1 MAHILIS
8 ATHKSSG
15 KTTIALGLCAAL
27 KRRGLAVQ
35 PFKKGPDY
43 IDPMWLAAAAGGP
56 CHNLDFNTMP
66 PEEIR
71 ETFARHA
78 AGADIAVIEG
88 NNGLYDGT
96 DLEGS
101 NSNAALAKL
110 LEAPVVLVIDCA
122 GMARGVAPLLMG
134 YVAFDPRVT
143 FAGVVLNNVANPRH
157 ESKLRAAIE
166 RYTDVRVLGAV
177 PRAADLSIA
186 ERHLGLVPTV
196 ESGVAAAKLAA
207 AADAVEKAIDLDAL
221 LELAGQAP
229 AIAAPAAVAPGP
241 RPAGV
246 TIAVARDSAFGFYYA
261 SDLDALRAAG
271 AEVVFFDTLRDQVL
285 PPADGLVIGGGFPE
299 THLAALEANAALQES
314 IREAIEGGLPAYAEC
329 GGLMY
334 LARRIAWRGESAR
347 MVGVI
352 PADVMVH
359 EKPRGHGYVRLR
371 ETAAAPWP
379 REGSASV
386 PVEIPAH
393 EFHYSDLGP
402 LEGEAVFAYDV
413 LRGHGIDGN
422 HDGLVVKNLLA
433 GYAHLRHTAGNPWTR
448 RFVDFVRSCKAG
460 NRY

>member
-15 KTTIALGLCAAL
+15 KTTITLGLCAAL
-27 KRRGLAVQ
+27 RRRGLAVQ

-43 IDPMWLAAAAGGP
+43 IDPMWLAAAAGRP
-56 CHNLDFNTMP
+56 CHPLDFNTMP
-66 PEEIR
+66 PDEIR

-78 AGADIAVIEG
+78 DGADIAVIEG

-101 NSNAALAKL
+101 NSNAAMAKL
-110 LEAPVVLVIDCA
+110 LAAPVVLVVDCA
-122 GMARGVAPLLMG
+122 GMARGIAPLLMG
-134 YVAFDPRVT
+134 YLAFDPGVT

-157 ESKLRAAIE
+157 ESKLRAAVE
-166 RYTDVRVLGAV
+166 RYIGVRVLGAV
-177 PRAADLSIA
+177 HRSADLAIA

-207 AADAVEKAIDLDAL
+207 AADAVEKAIDLDIL
-221 LELAGQAP
+221 LGLAGQAP
-229 AIAAPAAVAPGP
+229 PLPVPAASSPGA
-241 RPAGV
+241 RPADV
-246 TIAVARDSAFGFYYA
+246 AIAVARDSAFGFYYA
-261 SDLDALRAAG
+261 ADLDALRAAG
-271 AEVVFFDTLRDQVL
+271 AEVLFFDTMKDTAL
-285 PPADGLVIGGGFPE
+285 PPADGLFIGGGFPE
-299 THLAALEANAALQES
+299 THLAALHANGALRDA
-314 IREAIEGGLPAYAEC
+314 IRRAIEAGLPAYAEC

-334 LARRIAWRGESAR
+334 LARRIVWKGDSAA

-352 PADVMVH
+352 PADVVVH

-379 REGSASV
+379 RKGDPSV
-386 PVEIPAH
+386 PVEISAH

-402 LEGEAVFAYDV
+402 LDGEAVFAYDV
-413 LRGHGIDGN
+413 LRGHGIDGG
-422 HDGLVVKNLLA
+422 HDGLVVRNLLA
-433 GYAHLRHTAGNPWTR
+433 SYAHLRHTAGNPWAG

-460 NRY
+460 NRR

>member
-15 KTTIALGLCAAL
+15 KTTITLGLCAAL
-27 KRRGLAVQ
+27 RRRGLVVQ

-43 IDPMWLAAAAGGP
+43 IDPMWLAAAAGRP
-56 CHNLDFNTMP
+56 CHPLDFNTMP

-71 ETFARHA
+71 ATFARHA
-78 AGADIAVIEG
+78 VGADIAVIEG

-96 DLEGS
+96 DIEGS
-101 NSNAALAKL
+101 NSNAAMAKL
-110 LEAPVVLVIDCA
+110 LGAPVVLVIDCA
-122 GMARGVAPLLMG
+122 GMARGIAPLVMG
-134 YVAFDPRVT
+134 YVAFDPEVR

-177 PRAADLSIA
+177 HRAADLSIA
-186 ERHLGLVPTV
+186 ERHLGLVPTL
-196 ESGVAAAKLAA
+196 ESGVAPAKLAA
-207 AADAVEKAIDLDAL
+207 AADAVENALDLDTL
-221 LELAGQAP
+221 LGLAGQAP
-229 AIAAPAAVAPGP
+229 PIPAPAASSPEV
-241 RPAGV
+241 RPADV

-261 SDLDALRAAG
+261 SDLDALRTAG
-271 AEVVFFDTLRDQVL
+271 AEVVFFDTLTDAAL
-285 PPADGLVIGGGFPE
+285 PPADGLIIGGGFPE
-299 THLAALEANAALQES
+299 THLAALQANGALKAA
-314 IREAIEGGLPAYAEC
+314 IRQAIEAGLPAYAEC

-334 LARRIAWRGESAR
+334 LARRIAWRGESAG

-352 PADVMVH
+352 PADVVVH
-359 EKPRGHGYVRLR
+359 EKPRGHGYVQLR

-379 REGSASV
+379 RNGAGSM

-413 LRGHGIDGN
+413 LRGRGIDGR

-433 GYAHLRHTAGNPWTR
+433 SYAHLRHTAGNPWTH
-448 RFVDFVRSCKAG
+448 RFVDFVRACKAG
-460 NRY
+460 SRS